1 MKTNTQI
8 ITTPNGTVYNQVWI
22 EDDRVCIK
30 FKYLGLNEWTTLTL
44 DKKCVPQ
51 LIKALTAAQQEY
63 NES

>member
-1 MKTNTQI
+1 MKTNVHT

-51 LIKALTAAQQEY
+51 LIEALTAVQKEID
-63 NES
+63 ES